1 MKKALPYIF
10 LIGLVI
16 VALIVKRFRSIDE
29 PPTKKTSTRSSTSNR
44 ADNKSTTVDRDRGFD
59 RRVSYIEYTTHAK
72 CRMKCRKIT
81 QEEVKD
87 IMQNGEINYNKSD
100 LNDRP
105 CPSYALEGY
114 TEKDNQHVRI
124 VFGQCNEKTKV
135 ITCIDLDNDFECH
148 CPGDEKK

>member
-1 MKKALPYIF
+1 MKKALPYIL
-10 LIGLVI
+10 LILLVI
-16 VALIVKRFRSIDE
+16 VALVVRRFQGTPQTRA
-29 PPTKKTSTRSSTSNR
+29 KTERRN
-44 ADNKSTTVDRDRGFD
+44 DNTNTIDRDRGFD
-59 RRVSYIEYTTHAK
+59 RRVSYIDYTAHAK

-87 IMQNGEINYNKSD
+87 IMQHGKINYNKSD